1 VKPASRAPRRLAARA
16 LSAALP
22 LALSAVFPL
31 ALGCAPAA
39 SPQCPELPRA
49 PSAQASASASPSA
62 SPVSAPASG
71 PRLSIALTPAAG
83 GASLEVSV
91 VASGE
96 PAALQRWSIAAPD
109 PGAIHIVELR
119 DDRGPISAALVDA
132 PARPGAVSPRAFTL
146 AAPPAGALHLRY
158 TVTPKVRPLSAPA
171 SVDLDPNRME
181 AAGEALLLLPD
192 AFDDRPVDCA
202 LALNAAE
209 LEDNLGAAS
218 SAGVGSA
225 RERRLRGS
233 ELRASTFLFGP
244 MGHALFETAEGHDEA
259 AWFGY
264 TSFDPRPI
272 AADVAA
278 FRTAVGNLFGA
289 RATEPSTLL
298 IVADARPLGAF
309 QARRRAG
316 SVLVHV
322 GVAEPWSGPV
332 RISVAAEVIHAWIG
346 ERLWIGP
353 DDPAHAAEAHWF
365 SEGVTRHLARDL
377 LFRFGLITAD
387 ELLDELH
394 GLHGLLA
401 TSPRKGE
408 SNASLAQHA
417 GEPGV
422 GPLLVARGALYATRV
437 DALLHAKSGGK
448 KGLPELL
455 RALYEQARV
464 KQAALPTRAWVD
476 TIAAELGEG
485 EAASFAKLIE
495 QGQPIELP
503 EGALGPCFRAG
514 KRRYQAF
521 DLGFD
526 EEATRLSASRVVVGL
541 RAGGP
546 AERAGVKEGD
556 RIVDTVQK
564 RGRSEVPV
572 VLSVERGGEK
582 TTLRYSPVGAAGQGQ
597 GWTRKRDVPDEACT
611 R

>member
-1 VKPASRAPRRLAARA
+1 MKPGLGRRAARA
-16 LSAALP
+16 LGAL
-22 LALSAVFPL
+22 LSIPL
-31 ALGCAPAA
+31 ALGCAPTA
-39 SPQCPELPRA
+39 SPQCPEPPA
-49 PSAQASASASPSA
+49 PPATTASASPSA
-62 SPVSAPASG
+62 TPAVAATDGG
-71 PRLSIALTPAAG
+71 PRLSIALIPASG
-83 GASLEVSV
+83 GASLDVQI
-91 VASGE
+91 VARGE

-109 PGAIHIVELR
+109 PGALHLVELR
-119 DDRGPISAALVDA
+119 DDRGPIAVELVDR
-132 PARPGAVSPRAFTL
+132 PASPGAAAARAFTL
-146 AAPPAGALHLRY
+146 PAPPAGALHLRY
-158 TVTPKVRPLSAPA
+158 TLTPKARPLSAPA

-181 AAGEALLLLPD
+181 ASGEALLLLPD
-192 AFDDRPVDCA
+192 AFDDRPVAVA
-202 LALNAAE
+202 LDLHATRLGENQ
-209 LEDNLGAAS
+209 GAAS
-218 SAGVGSA
+218 SLGVGSA
-225 RERRLRGS
+225 RERTARGS

-244 MGHALFETAEGHDEA
+244 MGRALFETPEGHDEA

-278 FRTAVGNLFGA
+278 FRTAVGTLFGA
-289 RATEPSTLL
+289 RAIEPLTLL

-322 GVAEPWSGPV
+322 GVAEPWSAPV

-353 DDPAHAAEAHWF
+353 DDPAHEAEAHWF
-365 SEGVTRHLARDL
+365 SQGVTRHLARDL

-394 GLHGLLA
+394 GLHGLVA
-401 TSPRKGE
+401 TSPRKEE

-422 GPLLVARGALYATRV
+422 SPLLSARGALYATRI
-437 DALLHAKSGGK
+437 DAQLRAKSGGK

-455 RALYEQARV
+455 RALYEEARQ
-464 KQAALPTRAWVD
+464 KQAALPTTAWVSA
-476 TIAAELGEG
+476 IRAELGEA
-485 EAASFAKLIE
+485 EAANFAALIE
-495 QGQPIELP
+495 RGQPITLP
-503 EGALGPCFRAG
+503 EAALGPCFRAG

-526 EEATRLSASRVVVGL
+526 EEATRLSATRAVVGL
-541 RAGGP
+541 RPGGP

-556 RIVDTVQK
+556 HILDTVLR
-564 RGRSEVPV
+564 RGRSDVPV
-572 VLSVERGGEK
+572 VLSVERGAEK
-582 TTLRYSPVGAAGQGQ
+582 KTIRYNPTGAAGQGQ
-597 GWTRKRDVPDEACT
+597 GWTRKKDVPDEACT